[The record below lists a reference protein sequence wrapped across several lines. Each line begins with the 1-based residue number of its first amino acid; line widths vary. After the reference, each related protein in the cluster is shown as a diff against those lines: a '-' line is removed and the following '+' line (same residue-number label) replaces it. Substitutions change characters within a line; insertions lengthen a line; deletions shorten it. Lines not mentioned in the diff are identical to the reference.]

1 MPLVT
6 TILLILL
13 GAAWAAPAR
22 AGDEF
27 EQPPISYSTATPN
40 NAISKLQHALEN
52 ESANLTYDAR
62 FGWLPSLLDALD
74 VSTDT
79 QLLVFSKTSLQQ
91 HRIAP
96 KTPRALYFNDEV
108 YVGYCHAGQVIELS
122 AVDPQLGTVFYT
134 LDQEQVAAP
143 KLVRQTE
150 QCLQCHGTAQTS
162 NLPGHIVRSLFVD
175 RVGFPLL
182 AEGSHRVEHRTPIE
196 NRWGGWFVTGTPGA
210 MSHRGNVFVSDPKA
224 PRPWSEASRTL
235 TNGRDLLSPDNYPT
249 PHSDLVALM
258 VFEHQTFV
266 QNALTQANFETRRA
280 VYYETEF
287 NRALGEPESNRL
299 DSTTRRIEAAGE
311 KLVQALCLAD
321 EAPLEGPF
329 VGTSGFAERFATLGP
344 HDKQG
349 RSLREFDLRTRLFKY
364 PLSYLIYSRSFDELP
379 PRMKEFVAQ
388 RLREVLEGEGGAKYA
403 HLSAADRQAILE
415 ILADTKPGFLP

>member
-1 MPLVT
+1 MSFVIT
-6 TILLILL
+6 VIVILW
-13 GAAWAAPAR
+13 GAGWASPAM

-27 EQPPISYSTATPN
+27 EQPPISYSAATPD
-40 NAISKLQHALEN
+40 NAISKLQHALEKR
-52 ESANLTYDAR
+52 EAKLTCDAR
-62 FGWLPSLLDALD
+62 FGWLPSLLDSLHI
-74 VSTDT
+74 STDS

-108 YVGYCHAGQVIELS
+108 YVGYCHAGQVVELS
-122 AVDPQLGTVFYT
+122 AVDPQLGTVFYS
-134 LDQEQVAAP
+134 LDQERSEAP
-143 KLVRQTE
+143 KLMRQTE

-196 NRWGGWFVTGTPGA
+196 NRWGGWYVTGTPGT
-210 MSHRGNVFVSDPKA
+210 MSHRGNLFVTDAKA
-224 PRPWSEASRTL
+224 PRPWSEASKTL
-235 TNGRDLLSPDNYPT
+235 ADARELFSPADYPT

-266 QNALTQANFETRRA
+266 QNALTYANFETRRA
-280 VYYETEF
+280 VHYETEF

-299 DSTTRRIEAAGE
+299 DSTTRRIESAGE

-329 VGTSGFAERFATLGP
+329 VGTSGFAERFATLGAQ
-344 HDKQG
+344 DKQG
-349 RSLREFDLRTRLFKY
+349 RSLRDFDLRTRLFKY

-379 PRMKEFVAQ
+379 PRMKEFVVQ
-388 RLREVLEGEGGAKYA
+388 RLRKVLAGEGGAKYA
-403 HLSAADRQAILE
+403 HLTEADRRAILE
-415 ILADTKPGFLP
+415 ILADTKPGLLP